1 MIRKAYHEYGIV
13 NVTDVEDEVRL
24 EIRKMRDCAFALA
37 SRLELTK
44 ANGEKKVKMLL
55 KVIKDESRRQ
65 TLMEESIMN
74 SESSFEER
82 RRDMKE
88 TIVAL
93 QDRTQVALLTNLRVL
108 NNRRTLLDLK
118 IQELS
123 GLAQKLS
130 KISKENIQIRQEVK
144 ESEEPVSFIH
154 GIMSSLPEPLRSAV
168 VEYLYKR
175 ASIDE
180 GEPSSELLQDRN

>member
-1 MIRKAYHEYGIV
+1 M
-13 NVTDVEDEVRL
+13 TDVEDEVRL
-24 EIRKMRDCAFALA
+24 ELKKMRDCAYALA

-44 ANGEKKVKMLL
+44 ASGEKKIKMLL

-65 TLMEESIMN
+65 TLMEESIVN
-74 SESSFEER
+74 SERSFEER
-82 RRDMKE
+82 RKDMKE

-93 QDRTQVALLTNLRVL
+93 QDRTQVALLSNLRIL

-118 IQELS
+118 IQELT

-130 KISKENIQIRQEVK
+130 KISKENMQIRQEVK

-154 GIMSSLPEPLRSAV
+154 GVTSSLPEPIKSTV

-180 GEPSSELLQDRN
+180 GEPFSELSLERN